1 MAVQM
6 ASRLEEFFEEQTSGA
21 LRSIVKYDHEGMDI
35 VYLRNDVAEQ
45 YSEAELL
52 DAIDESRMQ
61 SLSTSLYERAYSEG
75 HGELECIVNCFE
87 NVVEM
92 NFALEDGIGAAVAL
106 DVEALDDDDGLVS
119 EARDIVVEERA

>member
-6 ASRLEEFFEEQTSGA
+6 ASRLEEFFGERTNGS
-21 LRSIVKYDHEGMDI
+21 LRSIVKYDNEGVDI
-35 VYLRNDVAEQ
+35 VYLRDDVANQ
-45 YSEAELL
+45 YSEEELL

-75 HGELECIVNCFE
+75 HGDLECMVNCFE

-92 NFALEDGIGAAVAL
+92 NFALEDGLGVAVAL
-106 DVEALDDDDGLVS
+106 DVDAMDDDDGLVS
-119 EARDIVVEERA
+119 EARDIVVEERS